1 MSAWILPARSVAEE
15 KGVAEIKSHE
25 FEGFL
30 QRSVS
35 AYRIFVIYGPDRGL
49 VSERAGQIAG
59 KSRVALDDPFSL
71 VKLDIGDL
79 QKDPGRLLD
88 EAGAIGLFGGEKL
101 LWVRGAA
108 NEKYLVD
115 ALDHLSQKPLDATS
129 IIVEAGD
136 LKKGSLLRK
145 LAEGTRSIVAIPCY
159 SDDARALNGL
169 IDNELASEGL
179 RITPAARQVLIG
191 LIGGDRIA
199 SRNEVR
205 KLALYCRGME
215 TIEEHHVTEIIGD
228 ASAISV
234 DDAVDAILSGN
245 TSNFLHAMQKITT
258 SKTAVFLVI
267 QACLKQ
273 FQLLDAMR
281 AEMDEKR
288 LQTAQV
294 MQTHGRHLHFRRK
307 PIIEQA
313 LRTWNADAISRETSR
328 LQSAILQTRRRQ
340 SLEDSIALQTLLST
354 TLQCGRKG

>member
-1 MSAWILPARSVAEE
+1 M
-15 KGVAEIKSHE
+15 AEIKSHE

-35 AYRIFVIYGPDRGL
+35 AYRIFIIYGPDRGL
-49 VSERAGQIAG
+49 VSERAGHIAAKTG
-59 KSRVALDDPFSL
+59 VALDDPFSL
-71 VKLDIGDL
+71 VKLDIADL
-79 QKDPGRLLD
+79 QKNPGRLQD

-108 NEKYLVD
+108 NEKYLVE
-115 ALDHLSQKPLDATS
+115 ALDQLSKTPLDGAF
-129 IIVEAGD
+129 IIVEGGD

-145 LAEGTRSIVAIPCY
+145 LAESTRSIVAIPCY

-169 IDNELASEGL
+169 IDSELASEGL
-179 RITPAARQVLIG
+179 RITPAARQALTA

-199 SRNEVR
+199 SRNEIK
-205 KLALYCRGME
+205 KLALYCRGLEM
-215 TIEEHHVTEIIGD
+215 IEEHHVTEIIGD

-234 DDAVDAILSGN
+234 DDAVDAVLSGN
-245 TSNFLHAMQKITT
+245 VGNLLHSMQKIAA
-258 SKTAVFLVI
+258 SKTAVFLVL

-273 FQLLDAMR
+273 FQLLDTMR

-288 LQTAQV
+288 AQPAQI

-307 PIIEQA
+307 PIVAQA
-313 LRTWNADAISRETSR
+313 LRAWSAEAISRETNR

-340 SLEDSIALQTLLST
+340 SIEDSIALQTLLAT
-354 TLQCGRKG
+354 TIQSGRKASS